1 MLLFH
6 LFFVFSYAKYK
17 TKREM
22 RMIIIYGT
30 QYGTSK
36 KYADKLAEM
45 TGLEEVDYSSIK
57 DKSTYDKVFYVG
69 SLYAGGVK
77 GLKQTVKKLP
87 ADTEFVVITVGLAD
101 PSDPENADNIKAS
114 VRQQVPE
121 ALFPKIKF
129 FHLRGSIDYKRLNF
143 KHRTMM
149 AMLYRQVKKRPED
162 QLKSED
168 KMMLETYNK
177 VVDFVDYN
185 SLNPI
190 VDLIHQRDLE

>member
-87 ADTEFVVITVGLAD
+87 ADTEFVVITVGLAED
-101 PSDPENADNIKAS
+101 RKS
-114 VRQQVPE
+114 VV
-121 ALFPKIKF
+121 
-129 FHLRGSIDYKRLNF
+129 
-143 KHRTMM
+143 
-149 AMLYRQVKKRPED
+149 
-162 QLKSED
+162 
-168 KMMLETYNK
+168 
-177 VVDFVDYN
+177 
-185 SLNPI
+185 
-190 VDLIHQRDLE
+190 